1 MTQFSLP
8 AFSPDALLQDFR
20 DGAGAHGVAA
30 FANRKPQALLQRH
43 RSDQAH
49 FAAHVV
55 SRHHHLHPLRQLHVP
70 RHVRRPKV
78 KLRPVSREK
87 RRVPPA
93 FFLRQHVRFRLELR
107 VRCNAS
113 RLAHHLPPLHV
124 FLLRPPQQQSHVVPR
139 PPLVQL
145 LPEHLHPPP
154 HFLLCRPETHDL
166 HFLPHL
172 HLAALHSSRHPPPA
186 PRNRKYIFDRHGER
200 LIHIA
205 HRQG

>member
-1 MTQFSLP
+1 MRILSPCLISL
-8 AFSPDALLQDFR
+8 FHYFR

-55 SRHHHLHPLRQLHVP
+55 SRHHHLHPLRQFHVP

-93 FFLRQHVRFRLELR
+93 FFLRQHVAFPLSRR
-107 VRCNAS
+107 VLCHAS
-113 RLAHHLPPLHV
+113 RLCHRLSPLPFFPS
-124 FLLRPPQQQSHVVPR
+124 P
-139 PPLVQL
+139 
-145 LPEHLHPPP
+145 
-154 HFLLCRPETHDL
+154 
-166 HFLPHL
+166 
-172 HLAALHSSRHPPPA
+172 
-186 PRNRKYIFDRHGER
+186 
-200 LIHIA
+200 
-205 HRQG
+205 